1 MRILQ
6 VFPRLLQRQYLYI
19 HWPINMDPLNTFCI
33 TWHLNVS
40 GLVLGVFNQ
49 VFTDTDWKTGLKGTA

>member
-6 VFPRLLQRQYLYI
+6 AFPRLLQRQYLYI
-19 HWPINMDPLNTFCI
+19 QWLINMDPLNTFCI

-40 GLVLGVFNQ
+40 GLVLGVF
-49 VFTDTDWKTGLKGTA
+49 TDTDWKTGLKDMA